1 MWPVSLAI
9 VESVIGVLNGVAAFR
24 RGWRNKMP
32 EQIDRPIKLPAKP
45 AGTTVFKINPATW
58 DSHSVNAASHYVDQ
72 IFCYVRRGQ
81 RVVVDFGQC
90 FGMTEAFMREM
101 LTRFML
107 VLKERVTEF
116 ICIVASE
123 VDTRR
128 VISKVLVDMSDG
140 SKKTYRVGKNG
151 VYRNAR
157 GS

>member
-1 MWPVSLAI
+1 M
-9 VESVIGVLNGVAAFR
+9 
-24 RGWRNKMP
+24 
-32 EQIDRPIKLPAKP
+32 
-45 AGTTVFKINPATW
+45 
-58 DSHSVNAASHYVDQ
+58 
-72 IFCYVRRGQ
+72 
-81 RVVVDFGQC
+81 VVDFGQC